1 MVLLLT
7 SHLLICCFFLDN
19 DDNDVVVAGASILNL
34 TADEARQ
41 WFAEI
46 DHTNR
51 GEVSVHEF
59 LSRFQ
64 QIANG
69 YIPKPTDV
77 EKYKSATG
85 AGGGLTIC
93 CGLVE
98 TVFVM

>member
-1 MVLLLT
+1 MKRL
-7 SHLLICCFFLDN
+7 
-19 DDNDVVVAGASILNL
+19 VVAGASILNL
-34 TADEARQ
+34 TAEEARQ
-41 WFAEI
+41 WFGEI

-85 AGGGLTIC
+85 GVAVLLSVVVWWRDGFYD
-93 CGLVE
+93 V
-98 TVFVM
+98 V